1 MRGSRSRPR
10 GWDWGEDVVC
20 IMKVGLPSS
29 FSEEAKWRRPL
40 FFLCAMADYVFNE
53 GEGHQELDRK
63 AWRGSLL
70 GGRPRMLALVRP
82 YPRSVGRRSREAKMA
97 LVQIGEYRTNIVW

>member
-1 MRGSRSRPR
+1 M
-10 GWDWGEDVVC
+10 
-20 IMKVGLPSS
+20 
-29 FSEEAKWRRPL
+29 ARPL